1 MINIQFYSVIHTRTK
16 CTCTRGPADPV
27 LYLICDNRELILIW
41 WNKGQVTTRIQR
53 KPFLIYQILRYRQYL
68 ISELKISVHASMK
81 KVVELNWK
89 SPKSLDASA
98 KNTSD

>member
-27 LYLICDNRELILIW
+27 LYLICDSRELILIL

-53 KPFLIYQILRYRQYL
+53 KPLLIYQILRYRQYL

-81 KVVELNWK
+81 KL
-89 SPKSLDASA
+89 
-98 KNTSD
+98 